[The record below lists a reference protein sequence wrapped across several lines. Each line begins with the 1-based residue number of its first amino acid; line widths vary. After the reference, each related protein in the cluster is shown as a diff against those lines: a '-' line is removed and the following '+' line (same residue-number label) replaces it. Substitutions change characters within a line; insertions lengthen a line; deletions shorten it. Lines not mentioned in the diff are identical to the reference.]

1 MTFHNLVI
9 ATALALSAVV
19 PGVAVADV
27 PSAAGARLAGT
38 YAYAGGE
45 QQQKARLAAIE
56 KATDDMFFV
65 TRRVA
70 RGRLKDRTAIWANV
84 GFSFD
89 GGMITTTMSKLPTAT
104 SPENGAAVAYR
115 LDGDKLRLSQ
125 KVAADGR
132 LVQSFANEDGTR
144 TNTYTLSPD
153 GRTLNIAVTVASSQ
167 LPAPVSY
174 TLTYVRR

>member
-1 MTFHNLVI
+1 MTFHNLVV
-9 ATALALSAVV
+9 ATALALTAV
-19 PGVAVADV
+19 V
-27 PSAAGARLAGT
+27 PSAASADSPSAASARLAGT

-56 KATDDMFFV
+56 KATDDMFFI

-84 GFSFD
+84 GFSFNE
-89 GGMITTTMSKLPTAT
+89 GMIITTMSKLPTAT
-104 SPENGAAVAYR
+104 SPESGAAVRYT

-125 KVAADGR
+125 KVTTDGR

-144 TNTYTLSPD
+144 TNIYTLSPD
-153 GRTLNIAVTVASSQ
+153 GRTLSIAVTVASSQ

-174 TLTYVRR
+174 TLTYVRT